1 MTSTTRTRRLLVGIV
16 AACCLAFAGT
26 TSAQA
31 QSQVED
37 RAPNTVLT
45 VNVRSCEGCEITLV
59 SYLDGD
65 MGAGWASDPHTVQNG
80 KAAFVVPTAKTEGL
94 SVMVRTPWE
103 GQTGYVTMVVFR
115 YKGLAAG
122 ERIGFNRARTMKK
135 ASGCWAGTTE
145 EAGQPAVQGRRR
157 RGRRPGCATGRG
169 AREASPGPPAD
180 PGLAC
185 RRLLPVS
192 SSSARSPPAGGRGRL
207 EVRDMLCRRTNV
219 VSSSARTC
227 TTGSPSGSPR
237 R

>member
-1 MTSTTRTRRLLVGIV
+1 MTTVTRALALVVATTLTLSLTLSLALSLALVGP
-16 AACCLAFAGT
+16 T
-26 TSAQA
+26 TAVGGRA
-31 QSQVED
+31 
-37 RAPNTVLT
+37 APNTVLT

-145 EAGQPAVQGRRR
+145 KQASLRFKVRRVNV
-157 RGRRPGCATGRG
+157 PGVHGKV
-169 AREASPGPPAD
+169 PGNIAWAPTTQAWLPPM
-180 PGLAC
+180 
-185 RRLLPVS
+185 LPVYGGVLG
-192 SSSARSPPAGGRGRL
+192 AQDVSPCQA
-207 EVRDMLCRRTNV
+207 
-219 VSSSARTC
+219 
-227 TTGSPSGSPR
+227 
-237 R
+237 

>member
-1 MTSTTRTRRLLVGIV
+1 MTTVTRALALVVAATLTLSLALVGPTT
-16 AACCLAFAGT
+16 AAGGR
-26 TSAQA
+26 S
-31 QSQVED
+31 
-37 RAPNTVLT
+37 APNTVLT

-65 MGAGWASDPHTVQNG
+65 MGDGWASDPHTVQNG

-145 EAGQPAVQGRRR
+145 KQASLRFKVRRVNV
-157 RGRRPGCATGRG
+157 PGVHGKV
-169 AREASPGPPAD
+169 PGNIAWAPHD
-180 PGLAC
+180 PGLAAADAAGV
-185 RRLLPVS
+185 RR
-192 SSSARSPPAGGRGRL
+192 R
-207 EVRDMLCRRTNV
+207 
-219 VSSSARTC
+219 
-227 TTGSPSGSPR
+227 PR
-237 R
+237 RPGRHSLPGGVASHRFVSGHPADTTPPDR